1 MSLLKCNVVLLSL
14 MAVTS
19 GAVNYNAA
27 SIREVADDVMVH
39 GEGPFWDSE
48 NNVLYFVDIS
58 QHRVYRFYENRLEH
72 VQLDGDVGFVIPVR
86 GQQGLFVIGLGT
98 TLASL
103 RWNLNESTN
112 KVVKLTTVDNNK
124 PGNRWNDA
132 KADTNGYLWAGTM
145 GFEDAAGN
153 IPPGRGTLY
162 KLNDTSCFKSLEP
175 VLPGVSV
182 SNGLAWNDGNTKMY
196 YIDSPTKQ
204 IVVFNYNPVTASIC
218 NANRKTFYD
227 FKTDNIP
234 GVPDGMTIDSNGDL
248 WIANYNGAQVLH
260 VSGTSAKLLGKL
272 KIPAEKVSSVTFGGP
287 QLDKLYVTTI
297 SRGVTPEQ
305 FNEYPMTGK
314 VLEVSGL
321 GVRGTKNNR
330 IREKCFRQP

>member
-1 MSLLKCNVVLLSL
+1 MSVFKYNIVFLSWVA
-14 MAVTS
+14 MS
-19 GAVNYNAA
+19 CAVNYNGAT
-27 SIREVADDVMVH
+27 INEVANDVLVH

-58 QHRVYRFYENRLEH
+58 QHRVYRFFQARLEH
-72 VQLDGDVGFVIPVR
+72 VQLDEEVSFVIPVA

-103 RWNLNESTN
+103 RWNLHENIH
-112 KVVKLTTVDNNK
+112 KVVELATVDHDK
-124 PGNRWNDA
+124 AGNRWNDA
-132 KADTNGYLWAGTM
+132 KADVNGYLWAGTM
-145 GFEDAAGN
+145 GFEDTAGN

-162 KLNDTSCFKSLEP
+162 KLNDTRCFQNLDP
-175 VLPGVSV
+175 VLSNVSV
-182 SNGLAWNDGNTKMY
+182 SNGLAWNDDGTRMY
-196 YIDSPTKQ
+196 YIDSSTRQ
-204 IVVFNYNPVTASIC
+204 IALFDYDPATATIS
-218 NANRKTFYD
+218 NRRTFYD

-234 GVPDGMTIDSNGDL
+234 GVPDGMTIDAYDNL

-287 QLDKLYVTTI
+287 RLDKLYVTTI
-297 SRGVTPEQ
+297 SRGVAPEK

-314 VLEVSGL
+314 VLEISGL
-321 GVRGTKNNR
+321 GVRGTPNRR
-330 IREKCFRQP
+330 IREKCFRLL